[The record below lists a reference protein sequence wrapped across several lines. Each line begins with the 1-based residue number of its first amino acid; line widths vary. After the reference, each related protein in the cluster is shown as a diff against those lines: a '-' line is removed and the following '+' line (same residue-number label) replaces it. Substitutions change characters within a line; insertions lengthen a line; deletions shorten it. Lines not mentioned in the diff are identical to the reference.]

1 MSAVPFDKVV
11 PFGQDFVFDDMLVT
25 FTFKEWVTFFLCL
38 IDSSVD
44 RCEYSESR
52 FGSRFGRHFT
62 GLLNGVEHG
71 TAPDSGNL
79 REEPVLDGIPLGA
92 VGRVVCNPDVDTQFL
107 RGLDEAPFELPAP
120 CVVRSASVAE
130 DEDAFGTWIYV
141 SEVLLPLLH
150 ETVTCE
156 LGGIVAQPEGHVA
169 RIPRDIVDAVGHHL
183 AVGERG
189 VVMVIHLHWLS
200 GVCTAVVPPV
210 RAKQLLL
217 LGVHAEYGNAISLT
231 FPSQLLNLPEL
242 LITQFA
248 VCHRQSLDR
257 LAAGISFSLDDLPD
271 SVEAYLCMVLLGEYQ
286 LYLRGREAEPLRI
299 GFLRKPRYVKRY
311 YLAEDC
317 DVLGVRGEYTLPA
330 SSLLPDS
337 TLFEVFTGAKFTTT
351 SVDGVT
357 RNVKDVAHKAYAVY
371 AIPFCNDGDEL
382 PPLPFARF
390 FEVLHFLVCHYICWI
405 FRDIHNCLEFSCN
418 VTKFL
423 ADLKI
428 YNVNNQKVI

>member
-1 MSAVPFDKVV
+1 
-11 PFGQDFVFDDMLVT
+11 
-25 FTFKEWVTFFLCL
+25 
-38 IDSSVD
+38 
-44 RCEYSESR
+44 
-52 FGSRFGRHFT
+52 
-62 GLLNGVEHG
+62 
-71 TAPDSGNL
+71 
-79 REEPVLDGIPLGA
+79 
-92 VGRVVCNPDVDTQFL
+92 
-107 RGLDEAPFELPAP
+107 
-120 CVVRSASVAE
+120 
-130 DEDAFGTWIYV
+130 
-141 SEVLLPLLH
+141 
-150 ETVTCE
+150 
-156 LGGIVAQPEGHVA
+156 
-169 RIPRDIVDAVGHHL
+169 
-183 AVGERG
+183 
-189 VVMVIHLHWLS
+189 
-200 GVCTAVVPPV
+200 
-210 RAKQLLL
+210 
-217 LGVHAEYGNAISLT
+217 
-231 FPSQLLNLPEL
+231 
-242 LITQFA
+242 
-248 VCHRQSLDR
+248 
-257 LAAGISFSLDDLPD
+257 
-271 SVEAYLCMVLLGEYQ
+271 MVLLGEYQ

-357 RNVKDVAHKAYAVY
+357 RNVKDVAHKAYAVS

-405 FRDIHNCLEFSCN
+405 FRDIHNCLESSCN